1 MQGWMGHEQE
11 ASVLCPLGLRRAVQ
25 WALAHRRAGHSWA
38 CCWGGG
44 GGEARLKSVRLT
56 TGILSSRPCG
66 PVWLIFYEQRMGTWR
81 SVPGLTQVN
90 RGTGTACLSPQGRD
104 VVP

>member
-44 GGEARLKSVRLT
+44 GGGGPTEIGPAHYWHFVQPSVW
-56 TGILSSRPCG
+56 SS
-66 PVWLIFYEQRMGTWR
+66 LAN
-81 SVPGLTQVN
+81 L
-90 RGTGTACLSPQGRD
+90 L
-104 VVP
+104 